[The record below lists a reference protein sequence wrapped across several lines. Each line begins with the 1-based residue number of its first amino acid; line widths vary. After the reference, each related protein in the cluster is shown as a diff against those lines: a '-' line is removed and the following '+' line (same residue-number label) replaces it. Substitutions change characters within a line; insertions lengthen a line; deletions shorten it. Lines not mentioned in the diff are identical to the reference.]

1 MMKRTVKTLL
11 VLSLAFAPMTALAQ
25 TDTGTGTTG
34 TTNTTTMNDR
44 NDDRGFPWG
53 LLGLL
58 GLAGLMPKKRETVVV
73 EDRSRT
79 TH

>member
-1 MMKRTVKTLL
+1 MSKRTVKTLL
-11 VLSLAFAPMTALAQ
+11 ALTLAIAPMTALAQ

-34 TTNTTTMNDR
+34 TTGTTTMDNR
-44 NDDRGFPWG
+44 DDRGFPWG

-73 EDRSRT
+73 DDRSGTATR
-79 TH
+79 